1 MFNIL
6 ENLEQL
12 WPFNPSHVLKTEEK
26 DLWEVAL
33 QITNELLCVLSIAA
47 NKRVICQGHMSL
59 WSPLYSLSLSC

>member
-6 ENLEQL
+6 EKLEQL
-12 WPFNPSHVLKTEEK
+12 WPFNPSHVFKTGGK

-47 NKRVICQGHMSL
+47 NK
-59 WSPLYSLSLSC
+59 